1 MLRGEIII
9 VALDWVQEDQLS
21 RLCEGR
27 IYPPTA
33 GNVLNILYDYLD
45 DFQSGI
51 FMMFAQ
57 YFWGKNKRS
66 WSWSWSRQDQDLN
79 SQDQDQDQDLNPQD
93 QDQDQD
99 LNSQDQDQDQDIGW
113 QDQDQDQDL
122 KIGSRDGLETRPGLE
137 T

>member
-1 MLRGEIII
+1 MRGTDRSATAWAEK
-9 VALDWVQEDQLS
+9 LK
-21 RLCEGR
+21 RR

-33 GNVLNILYDYLD
+33 VNVLNILYDYLD
-45 DFQSGI
+45 DFKSGI
-51 FMMFAQ
+51 FMIFLHNILG
-57 YFWGKNKRS
+57 GKNTRS

-79 SQDQDQDQDLNPQD
+79 SQDQDQDQDLNS

-99 LNSQDQDQDQDIGW
+99 LNSQDQDIGW
-113 QDQDQDQDL
+113 QDQDQDL